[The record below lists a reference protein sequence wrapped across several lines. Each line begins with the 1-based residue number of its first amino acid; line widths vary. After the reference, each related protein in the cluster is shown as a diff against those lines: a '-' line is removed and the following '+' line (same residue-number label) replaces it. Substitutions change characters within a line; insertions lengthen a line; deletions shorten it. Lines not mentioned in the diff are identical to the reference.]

1 MSNAAQ
7 YLTEFG
13 FTGLEAEIYAFLLVE
28 WPASGYRIAQ
38 AIKKPAANT
47 YKAIETLDQ
56 KGAILIEEGDTRLCK
71 AVPLDEL
78 IARWA
83 RERET
88 LTTKLKTELLSTNST
103 AKDDRIYTSRSR
115 AFAIGRAQA
124 MLQASKQFA
133 HILADS
139 AALDQLAEDSQA
151 AIERGVDLV
160 FAEVPSGIRMVVD
173 GRLSLLGR
181 GELFYFAENFEFGAE
196 VDAGL
201 CAELAIDRIRKLLAE
216 GAGGK
221 RIAKYLSSF
230 ESNLNSE
237 E

>member
-1 MSNAAQ
+1 MSSAAQ

-13 FTGLEAEIYAFLLVE
+13 FTGLEAEIYAFLLIE
-28 WPASGYRIAQ
+28 SPASGYRIAQ
-38 AIKKPAANT
+38 ATKKPAANT

-56 KGAILIEEGDTRLCK
+56 KGAILIEEGDKRLCK
-71 AVPLDEL
+71 PVPLDEL
-78 IARWA
+78 IERWS
-83 RERET
+83 RERQA
-88 LTTKLKTELLSTNST
+88 LTTKLRSELLSTVST
-103 AKDDRIYTSRSR
+103 ELDARIYTSRSR

-124 MLQASKQFA
+124 MLQASKKSA
-133 HILADS
+133 HFLADS
-139 AALDQLAEDSQA
+139 QTLDQLSEDSHA

-160 FAEVPSGIRMVVD
+160 FAEVPSGIRMVAD

-181 GELFYFAENFEFGAE
+181 GELFYFSENPGFAEE
-196 VDAGL
+196 VNAGL
-201 CAELAIDRIRKLLAE
+201 RAELAIDRIRKLLAE

>member
-7 YLTEFG
+7 YLSEFG

-56 KGAILIEEGDTRLCK
+56 KGAILIEEGDKRLCK
-71 AVPLDEL
+71 PVPLDEL
-78 IARWA
+78 IERWG
-83 RERET
+83 REREA
-88 LTTKLKTELLSTNST
+88 LTAKLKSELEST
-103 AKDDRIYTSRSR
+103 ASTEVDARIYTSRSR

-124 MLQASKQFA
+124 MLQASKKSA
-133 HILADS
+133 HFLADS

-160 FAEVPSGIRMVVD
+160 FAEVPNGLRIVVD
-173 GRLSLLGR
+173 ARLSLLGR
-181 GELFYFAENFEFGAE
+181 GDLFYFAENPGFADE
-196 VDAGL
+196 VEAGL
-201 CAELAIDRIRKLLAE
+201 RAELAIDRIRKMLAE

-221 RIAKYLSSF
+221 RITKYLSSF
-230 ESNLNSE
+230 ELNLNSE